1 MSKGFIINISFNN
14 PFENIFSTENI
25 SIKGVSDQQDKNEN
39 NVSQNDKVNLSS
51 IAKKL
56 DNTLRKLRNSD
67 SVEKVQDIKNVLEL
81 EENTGLYELIMPSD
95 ENIDGLVNTLTKN
108 GYEKPKTNEEIND
121 VQWGVIVR
129 LGNTIGIEDEEVL
142 ASQT

>member
-67 SVEKVQDIKNVLEL
+67 SVENVILQF
-81 EENTGLYELIMPSD
+81 N
-95 ENIDGLVNTLTKN
+95 
-108 GYEKPKTNEEIND
+108 
-121 VQWGVIVR
+121 
-129 LGNTIGIEDEEVL
+129 
-142 ASQT
+142 

>member
-1 MSKGFIINISFNN
+1 MGGQ
-14 PFENIFSTENI
+14 FSCKYLPPGG
-25 SIKGVSDQQDKNEN
+25 SIEL
-39 NVSQNDKVNLSS
+39 QNHK
-51 IAKKL
+51 
-56 DNTLRKLRNSD
+56 
-67 SVEKVQDIKNVLEL
+67 KVQDIKNVLEL